1 MEKEVTS
8 VGTIRKE
15 LDGNA
20 CPFCGGGKY
29 QLVLR
34 SDAQTEARSEGS
46 GLFARCS
53 RCHRPRDLA
62 ADLLKIKAS

>member
-1 MEKEVTS
+1 MEKQVES
-8 VGTIRKE
+8 VGMIRKE
-15 LDGNA
+15 LDGKA
-20 CPFCGGGKY
+20 CPFCGWMKY

-34 SDAQTEARSEGS
+34 SDARSDVRADGG

-62 ADLLKIKAS
+62 AGLLKIKAS

>member
-1 MEKEVTS
+1 MGKEIGS

-15 LDGNA
+15 LDGKA
-20 CPFCGGGKY
+20 CPVCGWEKY

-34 SDAQTEARSEGS
+34 SDARPEG
-46 GLFARCS
+46 GALFARCS
-53 RCHRPRDLA
+53 RCHKPRDFA

>member
-1 MEKEVTS
+1 MEKQVES

-15 LDGNA
+15 LDGKA
-20 CPFCGGGKY
+20 CPFCGCMKY

-34 SDAQTEARSEGS
+34 SDARSEGG

-53 RCHRPRDLA
+53 RCHKARDLA
-62 ADLLKIKAS
+62 VDLLKIKAS